1 MYVFKIITI
10 TILLLAAALSAHAQ
24 EEDESEYINV
34 PKADSVRVVEEEE
47 HEVQR
52 FDIQG
57 KVIPDSSVAF
67 ASDRIIRT
75 DSSRADSTAAKGK
88 KHSPVRAVWLSAVCP
103 GLGQAYNKK
112 YWKIP
117 IIYAGFG
124 GLGYAIY
131 YTSTNFNQARAAYRA
146 VVRGQ
151 YGQFNG
157 YTSSSDVKYFRDQ
170 YRNYLNIS
178 VLVTVLWYG
187 LNLIDAAVDGHLFSY
202 NMDDKL
208 SFNFDPSFLLQNPLG
223 MNQTCLGLT
232 FNVIPLVAKHK
243 PIRLSF

>member
-10 TILLLAAALSAHAQ
+10 SFFLLLAGSARAQ
-24 EEDESEYINV
+24 EEDESEHINV
-34 PKADSVRVVEEEE
+34 QQADSARVKEEEQKQ
-47 HEVQR
+47 VQR
-52 FDIQG
+52 FDING
-57 KVIPDSSVAF
+57 TKIADSSVAF
-67 ASDRIIRT
+67 AT
-75 DSSRADSTAAKGK
+75 DSVVRSDTTAVKGK
-88 KHSPVRAVWLSAVCP
+88 KHSPLKAVWLSAVCP

-124 GLGYAIY
+124 GLGYALY
-131 YTSTNFNQARAAYRA
+131 YTSYNFNQARAAYRQ

-151 YGQFNG
+151 AVSYNG
-157 YTSSSDVKYFRDQ
+157 YTNSADIKYFRDT

-178 VLVTVLWYG
+178 ALVTVLWYG
-187 LNLIDAAVDGHLFSY
+187 LNLIDAAVDGHLFNY

-208 SFNFDPSFLLQNPLG
+208 SFHFDPSFHIQNELG
-223 MNQTCLGLT
+223 LHQASLGLT
-232 FNVIPLVAKHK
+232 FSVIPLAGRHK